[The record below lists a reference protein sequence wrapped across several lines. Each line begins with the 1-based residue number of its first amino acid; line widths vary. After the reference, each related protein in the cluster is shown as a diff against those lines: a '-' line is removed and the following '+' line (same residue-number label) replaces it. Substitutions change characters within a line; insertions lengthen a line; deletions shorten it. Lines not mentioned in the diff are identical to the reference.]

1 MCVRY
6 HTVPAVRSLSL
17 HPGIAGIPSRHGRI
31 SRRRETLM
39 DHVRAQLEEDGVIL
53 AGLGPLRVRSYPNA
67 APLLMS
73 CGACHVSCCAL
84 CGAFYVAT
92 GDLDYRMRR
101 VDTAWQR
108 LLLESSN
115 PAKYSEHIVVH
126 LPRDTVF
133 DNNVS
138 MGFFVAR
145 LLARSSSL
153 AADGLNRDWAHPR
166 CLWRPFSPS
175 VGRCPHGTGPFC
187 SAIVA
192 PSTLTSPARPPARA
206 HACALV
212 VASMPASRGCAF
224 ACAAA
229 AGCSGCGTAT
239 RR

>member
-1 MCVRY
+1 
-6 HTVPAVRSLSL
+6 
-17 HPGIAGIPSRHGRI
+17 
-31 SRRRETLM
+31 
-39 DHVRAQLEEDGVIL
+39 
-53 AGLGPLRVRSYPNA
+53 
-67 APLLMS
+67 MS
-73 CGACHVSCCAL
+73 CDVCHVSCCVL

-92 GDLDYRMRR
+92 GDLDYGMRR

-166 CLWRPFSPS
+166 CL
-175 VGRCPHGTGPFC
+175 
-187 SAIVA
+187 
-192 PSTLTSPARPPARA
+192 
-206 HACALV
+206 
-212 VASMPASRGCAF
+212 
-224 ACAAA
+224 
-229 AGCSGCGTAT
+229 
-239 RR
+239 